1 MFTTRPTLQGTFGMV
16 SSTHWLASQ
25 SAMAVLE
32 DGGNAYDAA
41 VAAGFVLHVVEPH
54 LNGPAGEVPII
65 LAPAGG
71 EVRVLC
77 GQGVA
82 PAAATIAHY
91 RGLGLDLV
99 PGTGPLAASVP
110 GAFDAWMLLLRDHGT
125 KSLADVLKYAIGYA
139 EDGHAPVE
147 RVGETVETVRELFE
161 TEWTSSADVYLPDGR
176 SPRPGELF
184 RNPALAA
191 TWRRLVAEATEE
203 AGARREAD
211 AGREPGGRQE
221 PGVRGGGER
230 IAEIEAARRIWRE
243 GFIAEALVRQ
253 AARPTMDTSC
263 ERHSGTLTAADLAGW
278 SASYEAPATYDWR
291 GWTLCKAG
299 PWSQG
304 PVLLQQL
311 ALLPP
316 ELPRY
321 GSAEYVHLLIE
332 GCKLAMA
339 DREAWYG
346 DVGEVPLEEL
356 LSAEYNAGR
365 RALVGEKASYEL
377 RPGSPGG
384 RAPRLSGHA
393 RVVAAGEDGFDA
405 LGVPGA
411 GEPTVARAGGAAGVG
426 ASRAGAGRAGAGRA
440 GAGLG
445 EPTVVERPASP
456 LPGEPDVS
464 ADGATRGDT
473 CHLDI
478 VDRWGN
484 MVAATPSGG
493 WLQSNPVVPE
503 LGFPLGTRL
512 QMAWLDE
519 GLPNSLTPGRRPR
532 TTLTPSLALRDGVPV
547 MAFGTP
553 GGDQQDQWQLH
564 FFLAVALRAEVR
576 GGLDLQGAIDAPN
589 WHNDSFPGSFYP
601 RGMRPGSVTV
611 ESRTDPDVVEELR
624 RRGHDVQV
632 GDAWSE
638 GRLCAV
644 ARDPRTGVL
653 SAAANPRGMQ
663 GYAVGR

>member
-32 DGGNAYDAA
+32 GGGNAYDAA
-41 VAAGFVLHVVEPH
+41 VAGAFVLHVVEPH
-54 LNGPAGEVPII
+54 LNGPAGEVPIL
-65 LAPAGG
+65 LAPSRGG
-71 EVRVLC
+71 VRVLC

-82 PAAATIAHY
+82 PAGATVAHY

-99 PGTGPLAASVP
+99 PGTGPLAAAVP
-110 GAFDAWMLLLRDHGT
+110 GAFDAWMVLLRDHGT
-125 KSLADVLKYAIGYA
+125 KSLADVLKYVIGYA
-139 EDGHAPVE
+139 EHGHAPVE

-161 TEWTSSADVYLPDGR
+161 TEWTSSAEVYLPGGKA
-176 SPRPGELF
+176 PRPGELL

-191 TWRRLVAEATEE
+191 TWKRLLAET
-203 AGARREAD
+203 AGAGGREA
-211 AGREPGGRQE
+211 R
-221 PGVRGGGER
+221 
-230 IAEIEAARRIWRE
+230 IEAAREVWRS

-253 AARPTMDTSC
+253 AGQPTMDTSG
-263 ERHSGTLTAADLAGW
+263 ERHTGTLTAADLAGW
-278 SASYEAPATYDWR
+278 SATYETPVSYDWN
-291 GWTLCKAG
+291 GWTVCKPG

-316 ELPRY
+316 GLPRY
-321 GSAEYVHLLIE
+321 GSADYVHLLVE

-346 DVGEVPLEEL
+346 DAADVPLDDL
-356 LSAEYNAGR
+356 LSAEYNTAR
-365 RALVGEKASYEL
+365 RALVGEKASHDL

-384 RAPRLSGHA
+384 RTPRLCAHA
-393 RVVAAGEDGFDA
+393 RVAAAAQEGFDA
-405 LGVPGA
+405 LGV
-411 GEPTVARAGGAAGVG
+411 GEPTVAK
-426 ASRAGAGRAGAGRA
+426 S
-440 GAGLG
+440 
-445 EPTVVERPASP
+445 PTSP
-456 LPGEPDVS
+456 VPGEPEVT
-464 ADGATRGDT
+464 ADGSTRGDT
-473 CHLDI
+473 CHLDV

-484 MVAATPSGG
+484 MVSATPSGG

-512 QMAWLDE
+512 QMAWLEE

-532 TTLTPSLALRDGVPV
+532 TTLTPSIALHEGVPV

-564 FFLAVALRAEVR
+564 FLLAVALRARVR

-611 ESRTDPDVVEELR
+611 ESRTDPAVVEELR
-624 RRGHDVQV
+624 RRGHEVTV
-632 GDAWSE
+632 GGPWSE

-644 ARDPRTGVL
+644 ARDPETGVL

>member
-41 VAAGFVLHVVEPH
+41 VAGAFVLHVVEPH
-54 LNGPAGEVPII
+54 LNGPAGEVPIL

-82 PAAATIAHY
+82 PAGATVAHY

-99 PGTGPLAASVP
+99 PGTGPLAAAVP

-125 KSLADVLKYAIGYA
+125 KSLADVLRYAIGYA

-147 RVGETVETVRELFE
+147 NVGATVESVRELFE
-161 TEWTSSADVYLPDGR
+161 TEWTSSAEVYLPGGQA
-176 SPRPGELF
+176 PRPGALL

-191 TWRRLVAEATEE
+191 TWKRLVAEV
-203 AGARREAD
+203 AGAGDRVAQID
-211 AGREPGGRQE
+211 
-221 PGVRGGGER
+221 
-230 IAEIEAARRIWRE
+230 AAREVWRT
-243 GFIAEALVRQ
+243 GFIAEALLRQ
-253 AARPTMDTSC
+253 SQRPTMDTSGT
-263 ERHSGTLTAADLAGW
+263 RHTGTLTAADLAGW
-278 SASYEAPATYDWR
+278 SASYEAPATYDWN

-321 GSAEYVHLLIE
+321 GSAEYVHLLVE

-346 DVGEVPLEEL
+346 DAAEVPLGEL
-356 LSAEYNAGR
+356 LSREYNAGR
-365 RALVGEKASYEL
+365 RALVGDKASYEL
-377 RPGSPGG
+377 RPGGPGG
-384 RAPRLSGHA
+384 REPRLSAHA
-393 RVVAAGEDGFDA
+393 RVVVTDEP
-405 LGVPGA
+405 LGAMGA
-411 GEPTVARAGGAAGVG
+411 GEPTVAKN
-426 ASRAGAGRAGAGRA
+426 
-440 GAGLG
+440 
-445 EPTVVERPASP
+445 PTSP
-456 LPGEPDVS
+456 VPGEPEVRS
-464 ADGATRGDT
+464 DGSTRGDT
-473 CHLDI
+473 CHLDV

-512 QMAWLDE
+512 QMTWLEE

-532 TTLTPSLALRDGVPV
+532 TTLSPSIALRDGVPV
-547 MAFGTP
+547 LAFGTP

-564 FFLAVALRAEVR
+564 FFLALALRSPVR

-611 ESRTDPDVVEELR
+611 EARTDPEVVAELR
-624 RRGHDVQV
+624 RRGHDVTV
-632 GDAWSE
+632 GEPWSE

-644 ARDPRTGVL
+644 ARDPETGVL
-653 SAAANPRGMQ
+653 SAGANPRGMQ

>member
-32 DGGNAYDAA
+32 DGGTAFDAA
-41 VAAGFVLHVVEPH
+41 VAGAFVLHVVEPH
-54 LNGPAGEVPII
+54 LNGPAGEVPIL

-82 PAAATIAHY
+82 PAGATTAHY
-91 RGLGLDLV
+91 RDLGLALV
-99 PGTGPLAASVP
+99 PGTGPLAAAVP

-139 EDGHAPVE
+139 EHGHPPVE
-147 RVGETVETVRELFE
+147 RVGESVESVRKLFE
-161 TEWTSSADVYLPDGR
+161 TEWTSSAEVYLPGGR
-176 SPRPGELF
+176 APRPGVLL

-191 TWRRLVAEATEE
+191 TWKRLLAEVSG
-203 AGARREAD
+203 AGDRAA
-211 AGREPGGRQE
+211 Q
-221 PGVRGGGER
+221 
-230 IAEIEAARRIWRE
+230 IEAAREVWRS

-253 AARPTMDTSC
+253 ARRPTVDVTGK
-263 ERHSGTLTAADLAGW
+263 RHTGTLSADDLAAW
-278 SASYEAPATYDWR
+278 SASYEAPATYDWN
-291 GWTLCKAG
+291 GWTVCKPG

-321 GSAEYVHLLIE
+321 GSADYVHLLVE

-346 DVGEVPLEEL
+346 DAAEVPLDEL
-356 LSAEYNAGR
+356 LSDAYNAGR
-365 RALVGEKASYEL
+365 RALIGDTASYEL
-377 RPGSPGG
+377 RPGTPSG
-384 RAPRLSGHA
+384 RIPRLSVHA
-393 RVVAAGEDGFDA
+393 RVVAPDEPGFDPM
-405 LGVPGA
+405 GV
-411 GEPTVARAGGAAGVG
+411 GEPTLVRHPAPAVPGDPD
-426 ASRAGAGRAGAGRA
+426 AGAY
-440 GAGLG
+440 
-445 EPTVVERPASP
+445 
-456 LPGEPDVS
+456 
-464 ADGATRGDT
+464 GATRGDT
-473 CHLDI
+473 CHLD
-478 VDRWGN
+478 VADRWGN

-532 TTLTPSLALRDGVPV
+532 TTLTPSIALRDGVPV
-547 MAFGTP
+547 LAFGTP

-564 FFLAVALRAEVR
+564 FFLAAALRPPVR

-589 WHNDSFPGSFYP
+589 WHNDSFPASFYP

-611 ESRTDPDVVEELR
+611 ESRTDRAVVGELR
-624 RRGHDVQV
+624 RRGHDVTV
-632 GDAWSE
+632 GGAWSE

-644 ARDPRTGVL
+644 ARDQETGVL

>member
-1 MFTTRPTLQGTFGMV
+1 MLFTTRPTLQGTFGMV

-54 LNGPAGEVPII
+54 LNGPAGEVPIV
-65 LAPAGG
+65 LAPADGP
-71 EVRVLC
+71 VRVLC

-82 PAAATIAHY
+82 PAGATVAHY
-91 RGLGLDLV
+91 RSLGLELV
-99 PGTGPLAASVP
+99 PGTGPLAAAVP

-125 KSLADVLKYAIGYA
+125 KPLADVLRYAIGYA

-147 RVGETVETVRELFE
+147 RVGETVEAVRALFE
-161 TEWTSSADVYLPDGR
+161 AEWTSSAEVYLPGGR

-191 TWRRLVAEATEE
+191 TWRRLLDEVSGAGDRVAEI
-203 AGARREAD
+203 D
-211 AGREPGGRQE
+211 
-221 PGVRGGGER
+221 
-230 IAEIEAARRIWRE
+230 AAREVWRS

-253 AARPTMDTSC
+253 ARRPTMDTSG
-263 ERHSGTLTAADLAGW
+263 ERHTGTLTAADLAGW
-278 SASYEAPATYDWR
+278 SATYEAPATYDWR

-321 GSAEYVHLLIE
+321 GSAEYVHLLVE

-346 DVGEVPLEEL
+346 DAAEVPLGDL
-356 LSAEYNAGR
+356 LSEPYNAAR
-365 RALVGEKASYEL
+365 RALVGDKASYEL

-384 RAPRLSGHA
+384 REPRLSGHA
-393 RVVAAGEDGFDA
+393 RVVAAEESGFDA
-405 LGVPGA
+405 LAVPGA
-411 GEPTVARAGGAAGVG
+411 GEPTM
-426 ASRAGAGRAGAGRA
+426 GRAAA
-440 GAGLG
+440 
-445 EPTVVERPASP
+445 EPEVAS
-456 LPGEPDVS
+456 
-464 ADGATRGDT
+464 DGGTRGDT
-473 CHLDI
+473 CHLDV

-512 QMAWLDE
+512 QMAWLEE

-532 TTLTPSLALRDGVPV
+532 TTLTPSVALRDGVPV

-553 GGDQQDQWQLH
+553 GGDQQDQWQTH
-564 FFLAVALRAEVR
+564 FFLSVALRPQVR

-589 WHNDSFPGSFYP
+589 WHNDSFPGSFHP
-601 RGMRPGSVTV
+601 RGMRPGSLTV
-611 ESRTDPDVVEELR
+611 ESRTDERVVEELR
-624 RRGHDVQV
+624 RRGHDVTV
-632 GDAWSE
+632 AEAWSE

-644 ARDPRTGVL
+644 ARDPGTGVL
-653 SAAANPRGMQ
+653 SAGANARGMQ

>member
-41 VAAGFVLHVVEPH
+41 VAGAFVLHVVEPH
-54 LNGPAGEVPII
+54 LNGPAGEVPIL

-82 PAAATIAHY
+82 PAGASVAHY
-91 RGLGLDLV
+91 KELGLDLV
-99 PGTGPLAASVP
+99 PGTGPLAAAVP

-125 KSLADVLKYAIGYA
+125 KPLAEVLRYAIGYA

-147 RVGETVETVRELFE
+147 NVGTTVETVRELFE
-161 TEWTSSADVYLPDGR
+161 TEWTSSAEIYLPGGQA
-176 SPRPGELF
+176 PRPGGLF

-191 TWRRLVAEATEE
+191 TWKRLLAEVDAAGDRVA
-203 AGARREAD
+203 
-211 AGREPGGRQE
+211 Q
-221 PGVRGGGER
+221 
-230 IAEIEAARRIWRE
+230 IEAAREIWRS
-243 GFIAEALVRQ
+243 GFIGEALVRQ
-253 AARPTMDTSC
+253 ARRPTMDTSG
-263 ERHSGTLTAADLAGW
+263 ERHTGTLTADDLAGW
-278 SASYEAPATYDWR
+278 SATYETPATYDWQ

-304 PVLLQQL
+304 PALLQQL
-311 ALLPP
+311 ALLPA
-316 ELPRY
+316 ELPAY
-321 GSAEYVHLLIE
+321 GSADYVHLLIE

-346 DVGEVPLEEL
+346 DAAEVPLDEL
-356 LSAEYNAGR
+356 LSDAYNAQR
-365 RALVGEKASYEL
+365 RALVGDKASYEL
-377 RPGSPGG
+377 RPGEPGG
-384 RAPRLSGHA
+384 RAPRLSAHA
-393 RVVAAGEDGFDA
+393 HVVVTDDPGFS
-405 LGVPGA
+405 PMGA
-411 GEPTVARAGGAAGVG
+411 GEPTVAKG
-426 ASRAGAGRAGAGRA
+426 
-440 GAGLG
+440 
-445 EPTVVERPASP
+445 PDSP
-456 LPGEPDVS
+456 VPGEPDVT
-464 ADGATRGDT
+464 ADGTTRGDT
-473 CHLDI
+473 CHLDV

-512 QMAWLDE
+512 QMTWLEE

-532 TTLTPSLALRDGVPV
+532 TTLTPSIALRDGVPV

-564 FFLAVALRAEVR
+564 FFLAVALRSAVR

-611 ESRTDPDVVEELR
+611 EARMEAGVVEELR
-624 RRGHDVQV
+624 RRGHDVTV

-644 ARDPRTGVL
+644 ARDPGTGIL

>member
-32 DGGNAYDAA
+32 DGGNAFDAA
-41 VAAGFVLHVVEPH
+41 VAGAFVLHVVEPH
-54 LNGPAGEVPII
+54 LNGPAGEVPIL

-82 PAAATIAHY
+82 PAGASAAHY

-99 PGTGPLAASVP
+99 PGTGPLAAAVP

-125 KSLADVLKYAIGYA
+125 KGLDDVLKYAVGYA
-139 EDGHAPVE
+139 EHGHALVE
-147 RVGETVETVRELFE
+147 NVGATVESVRELFE
-161 TEWTSSADVYLPDGR
+161 TEWTSSAEVYLPGGR
-176 SPRPGELF
+176 APRPGELL

-191 TWRRLVAEATEE
+191 TWKRLLAET
-203 AGARREAD
+203 AGAGDREA
-211 AGREPGGRQE
+211 R
-221 PGVRGGGER
+221 
-230 IAEIEAARRIWRE
+230 IEAAREAWRT
-243 GFIAEALVRQ
+243 GFVAEALLRQ
-253 AARPTMDTSC
+253 SARPTLDTSGR
-263 ERHSGTLTAADLAGW
+263 RHTGTLTAADLADW
-278 SASYEAPATYDWR
+278 SASYEPPVTYDWN

-316 ELPRY
+316 QLPPY
-321 GSAEYVHLLIE
+321 GSEEYVHLLVE

-346 DVGEVPLEEL
+346 DAAEVPLAEL
-356 LSAEYNAGR
+356 LSEAYNAGR
-365 RALVGEKASYEL
+365 RELIGDSASYEL
-377 RPGSPGG
+377 RPGAPGG
-384 RAPRLSGHA
+384 REPRLSGHA
-393 RVVAAGEDGFDA
+393 RVAVTEPPGFSPM
-405 LGVPGA
+405 GV
-411 GEPTVARAGGAAGVG
+411 GEPTVAGFDPVGGPVGGPGAAG
-426 ASRAGAGRAGAGRA
+426 A
-440 GAGLG
+440 
-445 EPTVVERPASP
+445 RP
-456 LPGEPDVS
+456 PGEPSVA
-464 ADGATRGDT
+464 ADGSTRGDT
-473 CHLDI
+473 CHLDV

-484 MVAATPSGG
+484 MIAATPSGG

-512 QMAWLDE
+512 QMAWLEE
-519 GLPNSLTPGRRPR
+519 GLPNTLTPGRRPR

-564 FFLAVALRAEVR
+564 FFLAVALRAPVR

-589 WHNDSFPGSFYP
+589 WHNDSFTGSFYP
-601 RGMRPGSVTV
+601 RGMRPGSLTV
-611 ESRTDPDVVEELR
+611 ESRTPREVVAGLR
-624 RRGHDVQV
+624 QRGHDVTV

>member
-25 SAMAVLE
+25 TAMAVLE

-41 VAAGFVLHVVEPH
+41 VAGAFVLHVVEPH
-54 LNGPAGEVPII
+54 LNGPAGEVPIL

-82 PAAATIAHY
+82 PTAATVAHY

-99 PGTGPLAASVP
+99 PGTGPLAAAVP

-125 KSLADVLKYAIGYA
+125 KSLPDVLEYAVGYA
-139 EDGHAPVE
+139 EHGHAPVE
-147 RVGETVETVRELFE
+147 NVGATVESVRKLFE
-161 TEWTSSADVYLPDGR
+161 TEWTSSAEVYLPGGKP
-176 SPRPGELF
+176 PRPGVLF

-191 TWRRLVAEATEE
+191 TWKRLLAETE
-203 AGARREAD
+203 GARDREA
-211 AGREPGGRQE
+211 R
-221 PGVRGGGER
+221 
-230 IAEIEAARRIWRE
+230 IEAARQVWRA
-243 GFIAEALVRQ
+243 GFVAEALVRQ
-253 AARPTMDTSC
+253 SGRPTLDTSG
-263 ERHSGTLTAADLAGW
+263 EHHTGTLTAADLAGW
-278 SASYEAPATYDWR
+278 SATYEEPARYDWN

-316 ELPRY
+316 ELPPY
-321 GSAEYVHLLIE
+321 GSADYVHLLIE

-346 DVGEVPLEEL
+346 DAAEVPLAEL
-356 LSAEYNAGR
+356 LSDAYNAGR
-365 RALVGEKASYEL
+365 RGLVGATASYEL

-384 RAPRLSGHA
+384 RAPRLSAHA
-393 RVVAAGEDGFDA
+393 RVPAAADAGFD
-405 LGVPGA
+405 PMGA
-411 GEPTVARAGGAAGVG
+411 GEPTVARM
-426 ASRAGAGRAGAGRA
+426 
-440 GAGLG
+440 
-445 EPTVVERPASP
+445 
-456 LPGEPDVS
+456 PGEPEVD

-473 CHLDI
+473 CHLDV

-484 MVAATPSGG
+484 MIAATPSGG

-512 QMAWLDE
+512 QMAWLEE

-532 TTLTPSLALRDGVPV
+532 TTLTPSIALRDGTPV
-547 MAFGTP
+547 LAFGTP

-564 FFLAVALRAEVR
+564 FLLALALRPPVR
-576 GGLDLQGAIDAPN
+576 GGLDLQGAVDAPN
-589 WHNDSFPGSFYP
+589 WHNDSFPGSFHP
-601 RGMRPGSVTV
+601 RGWRPGSVTV
-611 ESRTDPDVVEELR
+611 ESRVAPEVVAELR
-624 RRGHDVQV
+624 RRGHDVTV
-632 GDAWSE
+632 GHGWSE

-644 ARDPRTGVL
+644 ARDPGTGIL

>member
-82 PAAATIAHY
+82 PAGATIAHY

-99 PGTGPLAASVP
+99 PGTGPLAAAVP

-176 SPRPGELF
+176 PPRPGELF

-191 TWRRLVAEATEE
+191 TWRRLVAEAAEE
-203 AGARREAD
+203 AGVRREAD
-211 AGREPGGRQE
+211 AGREPGARN
-221 PGVRGGGER
+221 GGDR
-230 IAEIEAARRIWRE
+230 VAEIEAARRIWRE

-253 AARPTMDTSC
+253 AARPTMDTSG
-263 ERHSGTLTAADLAGW
+263 ERHSGTLTAADLADW

-316 ELPRY
+316 ELPQY

-346 DVGEVPLEEL
+346 DAAEVPLEEL
-356 LSAEYNAGR
+356 LSEEYNAGR

-426 ASRAGAGRAGAGRA
+426 AGRAEAGRAG
-440 GAGLG
+440 LG
-445 EPTVVERPASP
+445 VPTVAEPPTSP
-456 LPGEPDVS
+456 VPGEPDVS

-589 WHNDSFPGSFYP
+589 WHNDSFPGSFFP

-611 ESRTDPDVVEELR
+611 ESRADREMVEELC
-624 RRGHDVQV
+624 RRGHDVEV

>member
-1 MFTTRPTLQGTFGMV
+1 MQFTTRPTLQGTYGMV

-32 DGGNAYDAA
+32 DGGNAFDAA
-41 VAAGFVLHVVEPH
+41 VAGAFVLHVVEPH
-54 LNGPAGEVPII
+54 LNGPAGEVPIL

-82 PAAATIAHY
+82 PAGATVAHY

-99 PGTGPLAASVP
+99 PGTGPLAAAVP
-110 GAFDAWMLLLRDHGT
+110 GAFDAWLLLLRDHGT
-125 KSLADVLKYAIGYA
+125 RALEDVLKYAIGYA
-139 EDGHAPVE
+139 EHGHAPVE
-147 RVGETVETVRELFE
+147 RLGATVETVRELFE
-161 TEWTSSADVYLPDGR
+161 TEWASSAEVYLPGGR
-176 SPRPGELF
+176 APRPGERF
-184 RNPALAA
+184 CNPALAA
-191 TWRRLVAEATEE
+191 TWKRLLAET
-203 AGARREAD
+203 AGSGDREA
-211 AGREPGGRQE
+211 
-221 PGVRGGGER
+221 R
-230 IAEIEAARRIWRE
+230 IDAAREVWRT

-253 AARPTMDTSC
+253 SRRPTLDTSGA
-263 ERHSGTLTAADLAGW
+263 RHTGMLTEADLTGW
-278 SASYEAPATYDWR
+278 SASYEAPVTYDWN
-291 GWTLCKAG
+291 GWTVCKAG

-304 PVLLQQL
+304 PALLQQL

-316 ELPRY
+316 ELPAY

-346 DVGEVPLEEL
+346 DAAEVPVAEL
-356 LSAEYNAGR
+356 LSDDYNAGR
-365 RALVGEKASYEL
+365 RALIGAKASFEL

-384 RAPRLSGHA
+384 RTPRLPAQGYA
-393 RVVAAGEDGFDA
+393 RVETGDRGFD
-405 LGVPGA
+405 PMGA
-411 GEPTVARAGGAAGVG
+411 GEPTVA
-426 ASRAGAGRAGAGRA
+426 
-440 GAGLG
+440 
-445 EPTVVERPASP
+445 E
-456 LPGEPDVS
+456 LPGEPRVA
-464 ADGATRGDT
+464 ADGTTRGDT
-473 CHLDI
+473 CHLDV

-484 MVAATPSGG
+484 MIAATPSGG

-512 QMAWLDE
+512 QMTWLEE

-532 TTLTPSLALRDGVPV
+532 TTLTPSLALREGVPV
-547 MAFGTP
+547 LAFGTP

-564 FFLAVALRAEVR
+564 FFLAAALRAPVR

-589 WHNDSFPGSFYP
+589 WHNDSFPSSFHP
-601 RGMRPGSVTV
+601 RGRRPGSVTV
-611 ESRTDPDVVEELR
+611 ESRVDAEVVEELR
-624 RRGHDVQV
+624 RRGHDVTV
-632 GDAWSE
+632 GPAWSE

-644 ARDPRTGVL
+644 ARDPETGVL

>member
-1 MFTTRPTLQGTFGMV
+1 MRFTTRPTLQGTFGMV

-32 DGGNAYDAA
+32 AGGNAFDAA
-41 VAAGFVLHVVEPH
+41 VAGAFVLHVVEPH
-54 LNGPAGEVPII
+54 LNGPAGEVPIL

-71 EVRVLC
+71 PVRVLC

-82 PAAATIAHY
+82 PAGATVAHY

-99 PGTGPLAASVP
+99 PGTGPLAAAVP
-110 GAFDAWMLLLRDHGT
+110 GAFDAWLLLLRDHGT
-125 KSLADVLKYAIGYA
+125 RSLDDVLAYAIGYA
-139 EDGHAPVE
+139 EHGHAPVE
-147 RVGETVETVRELFE
+147 NVGATVESVRRLFE
-161 TEWTSSADVYLPDGR
+161 TEWTSSAELYLPGGKA
-176 SPRPGELF
+176 PRPGELL

-191 TWRRLVAEATEE
+191 TWKRLLAETAR
-203 AGARREAD
+203 AGDREA
-211 AGREPGGRQE
+211 
-221 PGVRGGGER
+221 R
-230 IAEIEAARRIWRE
+230 IDAARDVWRS

-253 AARPTMDTSC
+253 AGRPTLDTSG
-263 ERHSGTLTAADLAGW
+263 ERHTGTLTEADLAGW
-278 SASYEAPATYDWR
+278 SATYETPATYDWN
-291 GWTLCKAG
+291 GWTVCKAG

-316 ELPRY
+316 QLPAY
-321 GSAEYVHLLIE
+321 GSADYVHLLVE

-346 DVGEVPLEEL
+346 DAAEVPLADL
-356 LSAEYNAGR
+356 LSDGYNAGR
-365 RALVGEKASYEL
+365 RALVGAEASWDL

-384 RAPRLSGHA
+384 RVPRLAAQARA
-393 RVVAAGEDGFDA
+393 RVDAGADRRFD
-405 LGVPGA
+405 PMGA
-411 GEPTVARAGGAAGVG
+411 GEPTVA
-426 ASRAGAGRAGAGRA
+426 
-440 GAGLG
+440 
-445 EPTVVERPASP
+445 EPVTARTAY
-456 LPGEPDVS
+456 EPRVA
-464 ADGATRGDT
+464 ADGRTRGDT
-473 CHLDI
+473 CHLDV

-512 QMAWLDE
+512 QMTWLEED
-519 GLPNSLTPGRRPR
+519 LPNSLTPGRRPR
-532 TTLTPSLALRDGVPV
+532 TTLTPSLALRDGTPV
-547 MAFGTP
+547 LAFGTP

-564 FFLAVALRAEVR
+564 FFLAAALRAPVR
-576 GGLDLQGAIDAPN
+576 GGLDLQGAVDAPN
-589 WHNDSFPGSFYP
+589 WHNDAFPSSFYP
-601 RGMRPGSVTV
+601 RGRRPGSVTV
-611 ESRTDPDVVEELR
+611 ESRTDPEVVEELR
-624 RRGHDVQV
+624 RRGHDVTV
-632 GDAWSE
+632 GPAWSE

-644 ARDPRTGVL
+644 ARDPETGVL

>member
-1 MFTTRPTLQGTFGMV
+1 MSFTTRPTLQGTFGMV

-32 DGGNAYDAA
+32 NGGNAYDAA
-41 VAAGFVLHVVEPH
+41 VAGAFVLHVVEPH
-54 LNGPAGEVPII
+54 LNGPAGEVPIL

-82 PAAATIAHY
+82 PAGATVAHY

-99 PGTGPLAASVP
+99 PGTGPLAAAVP
-110 GAFDAWMLLLRDHGT
+110 GAFDAWLLLLRDHGT
-125 KSLADVLKYAIGYA
+125 KPLDEILAYAVGYA
-139 EDGHAPVE
+139 EHGHPPVE
-147 RVGETVETVRELFE
+147 NVGATVASVRRLFE
-161 TEWTSSADVYLPDGR
+161 TEWTSSAELYLPGGR
-176 SPRPGELF
+176 PPRPGELL

-191 TWRRLVAEATEE
+191 TWRRLLAET
-203 AGARREAD
+203 AGAGDREA
-211 AGREPGGRQE
+211 
-221 PGVRGGGER
+221 R
-230 IAEIEAARRIWRE
+230 IDAAREVWRT

-253 AARPTMDTSC
+253 AARPTMDTSG
-263 ERHSGTLTAADLAGW
+263 ERHTGTLTAADLAGW
-278 SASYEAPATYDWR
+278 SAGYEPPVSYDWN
-291 GWTLCKAG
+291 GWTVCKAG

-304 PVLLQQL
+304 PAFLQQL

-316 ELPRY
+316 ELPAY
-321 GSAEYVHLLIE
+321 GSADYLHLLVE

-346 DVGEVPLEEL
+346 DAAEVPLAEL
-356 LSAEYNAGR
+356 LSGAYNAQR
-365 RALVGEKASYEL
+365 RRLVGTKASDEL

-384 RAPRLSGHA
+384 RVPRLPAYA
-393 RVVAAGEDGFDA
+393 RVEAARSTAFDP
-405 LGVPGA
+405 LGG
-411 GEPTVARAGGAAGVG
+411 
-426 ASRAGAGRAGAGRA
+426 
-440 GAGLG
+440 G
-445 EPTVVERPASP
+445 EPTVVQVA
-456 LPGEPDVS
+456 
-464 ADGATRGDT
+464 ADGTTRGDT
-473 CHLDI
+473 CHLDV

-512 QMAWLDE
+512 QMTWLEE

-547 MAFGTP
+547 LAFGTP

-564 FFLAVALRAEVR
+564 FFLAVALRGQVR

-589 WHNDSFPGSFYP
+589 WHNDSFPSSFHP
-601 RGMRPGSVTV
+601 RGRRPGSLTV
-611 ESRTDPDVVEELR
+611 ESRTDPGVVEELR
-624 RRGHDVQV
+624 RRGHDVTV
-632 GDAWSE
+632 GPGWSE

-644 ARDPRTGVL
+644 ARDPETGVL

>member
-32 DGGNAYDAA
+32 DGGNAFDAA

-54 LNGPAGEVPII
+54 LNGPAGEVPIV

-71 EVRVLC
+71 PVRVLC

-82 PAAATIAHY
+82 PAGASVAHY

-99 PGTGPLAASVP
+99 PGTGPLAAAVP
-110 GAFDAWMLLLRDHGT
+110 GAFDAWMVLLRDHGT
-125 KSLADVLKYAIGYA
+125 RTLADVLKYAIGYA
-139 EDGHAPVE
+139 EDGHVPVE

-161 TEWTSSADVYLPDGR
+161 TEWTSSAKVYLPGGR
-176 SPRPGELF
+176 APRPGELF
-184 RNPALAA
+184 RNPALAG
-191 TWRRLVAEATEE
+191 TWRRLLAEV
-203 AGARREAD
+203 AGAG
-211 AGREPGGRQE
+211 GRE
-221 PGVRGGGER
+221 
-230 IAEIEAARRIWRE
+230 AEIEAAREVWRS
-243 GFIAEALVRQ
+243 GFVARALVRQ
-253 AARPTMDTSC
+253 AERPTVDTSG
-263 ERHSGTLTAADLAGW
+263 ERHVGTLTAADLAGW
-278 SASYEAPATYDWR
+278 SATYEEPVTYDWR

-311 ALLPP
+311 ALLPA
-316 ELPRY
+316 ELPAY
-321 GSAEYVHLLIE
+321 GSAAYVHLLVE

-346 DVGEVPLEEL
+346 DAAGVPLDDL
-356 LSAEYNAGR
+356 LSESYNAAR
-365 RALVGEKASYEL
+365 RALVGEKASFEL
-377 RPGSPGG
+377 RPGGPGG
-384 RAPRLSGHA
+384 REPVMSGHA
-393 RVVAAGEDGFDA
+393 RVVASGEGGFDA
-405 LGVPGA
+405 LGVPGV
-411 GEPTVARAGGAAGVG
+411 GEPTVARAAAEPEVAPDGG
-426 ASRAGAGRAGAGRA
+426 
-440 GAGLG
+440 
-445 EPTVVERPASP
+445 
-456 LPGEPDVS
+456 
-464 ADGATRGDT
+464 TRGDT
-473 CHLDI
+473 CHLDV

-512 QMAWLDE
+512 QMAWLEE
-519 GLPNSLTPGRRPR
+519 GLPNALTPGRRPR

-553 GGDQQDQWQLH
+553 GGDQQDQWQTH
-564 FFLAVALRAEVR
+564 FFLSVALRPRVR

-601 RGMRPGSVTV
+601 RGMRPGSLTV
-611 ESRTDPDVVEELR
+611 ESRMEEAVVEELR
-624 RRGHDVQV
+624 RRGHDVTV
-632 GDAWSE
+632 AGAWTE

-644 ARDPRTGVL
+644 ARDPETGVL
-653 SAAANPRGMQ
+653 SAAANARGMQ

>member
-32 DGGNAYDAA
+32 DGGNAFDAA

-54 LNGPAGEVPII
+54 LNGPAGEVPIV

-71 EVRVLC
+71 PVRVLC

-82 PAAATIAHY
+82 PAGASVAHY

-99 PGTGPLAASVP
+99 PGTGPLAAAVP
-110 GAFDAWMLLLRDHGT
+110 GAFDAWMVLLRDHGT
-125 KSLADVLKYAIGYA
+125 RTLADVLKYAIGYA
-139 EDGHAPVE
+139 EDGHVPVE

-161 TEWTSSADVYLPDGR
+161 TEWTSSAEVYLPGGR
-176 SPRPGELF
+176 APRPGELF
-184 RNPALAA
+184 RNPALAG
-191 TWRRLVAEATEE
+191 TWRRLLAEV
-203 AGARREAD
+203 AGAG
-211 AGREPGGRQE
+211 GRE
-221 PGVRGGGER
+221 
-230 IAEIEAARRIWRE
+230 AEIEAAREVWRS
-243 GFIAEALVRQ
+243 GFVARALVRQ
-253 AARPTMDTSC
+253 AERPTVDTSG
-263 ERHSGTLTAADLAGW
+263 ERHVGTLTAADLAGW
-278 SASYEAPATYDWR
+278 SATYEEPVTYDWR

-311 ALLPP
+311 ALLPA
-316 ELPRY
+316 ELPAY
-321 GSAEYVHLLIE
+321 GSAAYVHLLVE

-346 DVGEVPLEEL
+346 DAAGVPLDDL
-356 LSAEYNAGR
+356 LSESYNAAR
-365 RALVGEKASYEL
+365 RALVGEKASFEL
-377 RPGSPGG
+377 RPGGPGG
-384 RAPRLSGHA
+384 REPVMSGHA
-393 RVVAAGEDGFDA
+393 RVVASGAGGFDA

-411 GEPTVARAGGAAGVG
+411 GEPTVARAAA
-426 ASRAGAGRAGAGRA
+426 
-440 GAGLG
+440 
-445 EPTVVERPASP
+445 EPEVA
-456 LPGEPDVS
+456 
-464 ADGATRGDT
+464 ADGGTRGDT
-473 CHLDI
+473 CHLDV

-512 QMAWLDE
+512 QMAWLEE
-519 GLPNSLTPGRRPR
+519 GLPNALTPGRRPR

-553 GGDQQDQWQLH
+553 GGDQQDQWQTH
-564 FFLAVALRAEVR
+564 FFLSVALRPRVR

-589 WHNDSFPGSFYP
+589 WHNDSFPGSFFP
-601 RGMRPGSVTV
+601 RGMRPGSLTV
-611 ESRTDPDVVEELR
+611 ESRMEEAVVEELR
-624 RRGHDVQV
+624 RRGHDVTV
-632 GDAWSE
+632 AGAWTE

-644 ARDPRTGVL
+644 ARDPETGVL
-653 SAAANPRGMQ
+653 SAAANARGMQ

>member
-32 DGGNAYDAA
+32 SGGNAYDAA

-65 LAPAGG
+65 LAPAG
-71 EVRVLC
+71 EDVSVLC

-82 PAAATIAHY
+82 PAGATVAHY
-91 RGLGLDLV
+91 RSLGLDLV
-99 PGTGPLAASVP
+99 PGTGPLAAAVP
-110 GAFDAWMLLLRDHGT
+110 GAFDAWMLLLKDHGT
-125 KSLADVLKYAIGYA
+125 KSLAEVLSYAIGYA

-147 RVGETVETVRELFE
+147 RVGETVETVRALFE
-161 TEWTSSADVYLPDGR
+161 DEWPSSAEVYLKDGA
-176 SPRPGELF
+176 SPKPGELF
-184 RNPALAA
+184 RNPQLAA
-191 TWRRLVAEATEE
+191 TWRRVIEE
-203 AGARREAD
+203 AEEIAGD
-211 AGREPGGRQE
+211 AGDKR
-221 PGVRGGGER
+221 V
-230 IAEIEAARRIWRE
+230 AEIEAARAIWRE

-253 AARPTMDTSC
+253 AGRPTMDTSGT
-263 ERHSGTLTAADLAGW
+263 HHTGTLTAADLAGW
-278 SASYEAPATYDWR
+278 SATYEAPATYDWN

-299 PWSQG
+299 AWSQG
-304 PVLLQQL
+304 PAFLQQL
-311 ALLPP
+311 ALLPD
-316 ELPRY
+316 ELPAY

-346 DVGEVPLEEL
+346 DAGPEDVPVAEL
-356 LSAEYNAGR
+356 LSDEYNAAR
-365 RALVGEKASYEL
+365 RALIGDKASHEL
-377 RPGSPGG
+377 RPGSPRGTE
-384 RAPRLSGHA
+384 PRISAHA
-393 RVVAAGEDGFDA
+393 HAVAAGDDGFDA
-405 LGVPGA
+405 MGIAGAGA
-411 GEPTVARAGGAAGVG
+411 GEPTVAKSGDQEVA
-426 ASRAGAGRAGAGRA
+426 
-440 GAGLG
+440 
-445 EPTVVERPASP
+445 
-456 LPGEPDVS
+456 

-512 QMAWLDE
+512 QMAWLEED
-519 GLPNSLTPGRRPR
+519 LPNSLTPGRRPR
-532 TTLTPSLALRDGVPV
+532 TTLTPSLALKDGVPV
-547 MAFGTP
+547 LAFGTP

-564 FFLAVALRAEVR
+564 FFLAVALRAAVR
-576 GGLDLQGAIDAPN
+576 GGLDLQGAVDAPN
-589 WHNDSFPGSFYP
+589 WHNDSFPGSFFP

-611 ESRTDPDVVEELR
+611 ESRVGEDVVEELR
-624 RRGHDVQV
+624 RRGHEVTV
-632 GDAWSE
+632 GEPWSE

-644 ARDPRTGVL
+644 ARDPETGVL

>member
-1 MFTTRPTLQGTFGMV
+1 MQFTTRPTLQGSFGMV

-32 DGGNAYDAA
+32 GGGNACDAA
-41 VAAGFVLHVVEPH
+41 VAGAFVLHVVEPH
-54 LNGPAGEVPII
+54 LNGPAGEVPIL

-82 PAAATIAHY
+82 PGGASVAHY
-91 RGLGLDLV
+91 RSLGLDLV
-99 PGTGPLAASVP
+99 PGTGPLAAAVP

-125 KSLADVLKYAIGYA
+125 KSLDDVLKYAIGYA
-139 EDGHAPVE
+139 DHGHAPVE

-161 TEWTSSADVYLPDGR
+161 TEWTSSADVYLPGGKA
-176 SPRPGELF
+176 PRPGELF

-191 TWRRLVAEATEE
+191 TWKRLLAET
-203 AGARREAD
+203 AGAGDREA
-211 AGREPGGRQE
+211 R
-221 PGVRGGGER
+221 
-230 IAEIEAARRIWRE
+230 IEAVREVWRT
-243 GFIAEALVRQ
+243 GFIADALVRQ
-253 AARPTMDTSC
+253 ATRPTLDTSGT
-263 ERHSGTLTAADLAGW
+263 HHTGTLTAADLAAW
-278 SASYEAPATYDWR
+278 SAGYEAPVTYDWN
-291 GWTLCKAG
+291 GWTVCKPG

-316 ELPRY
+316 ELPPY
-321 GSAEYVHLLIE
+321 GSADYVHLLIE
-332 GCKLAMA
+332 NCKLAMA

-346 DVGEVPLEEL
+346 DAADVPLEDL
-356 LSAEYNAGR
+356 LSDRYNAAR
-365 RALVGEKASYEL
+365 RGLVGERADLDL

-384 RAPRLSGHA
+384 RTPRLCAHA
-393 RVVAAGEDGFDA
+393 RVATAAQEGHDA
-405 LGVPGA
+405 LGI
-411 GEPTVARAGGAAGVG
+411 GEPTVAR
-426 ASRAGAGRAGAGRA
+426 
-440 GAGLG
+440 
-445 EPTVVERPASP
+445 SP
-456 LPGEPDVS
+456 VSPVPGEPEVL
-464 ADGATRGDT
+464 ADGTTRGDT
-473 CHLDI
+473 CHLDV

-484 MVAATPSGG
+484 LVSATPSGG

-512 QMAWLDE
+512 QMAWLEE

-532 TTLTPSLALRDGVPV
+532 TTLTPSIALREGVPV

-564 FFLAVALRAEVR
+564 FLLAVALRARVR

-611 ESRTDPDVVEELR
+611 ESRTDPAVVEELR
-624 RRGHDVQV
+624 RRGHEVTV
-632 GDAWSE
+632 GGPWSE

-644 ARDPRTGVL
+644 ARDPETGVL

>member
-32 DGGNAYDAA
+32 AGGNAYDAA
-41 VAAGFVLHVVEPH
+41 VAGAFVLHVVEPH
-54 LNGPAGEVPII
+54 LNGPAGEVPIL
-65 LAPAGG
+65 LAPSGG

-82 PAAATIAHY
+82 PAGATVAHY

-99 PGTGPLAASVP
+99 PGTGPLAAAVP

-125 KSLADVLKYAIGYA
+125 KSLDDVLKYAVGYA
-139 EDGHAPVE
+139 EHGHAPVE

-161 TEWTSSADVYLPDGR
+161 TEWTSSAEVYLPGGKA
-176 SPRPGELF
+176 PRPGEPL

-191 TWRRLVAEATEE
+191 TWKRLLAET
-203 AGARREAD
+203 AGAGDREA
-211 AGREPGGRQE
+211 R
-221 PGVRGGGER
+221 
-230 IAEIEAARRIWRE
+230 IEAVREVWRS

-253 AARPTMDTSC
+253 AGQPTMDTSG
-263 ERHSGTLTAADLAGW
+263 ERHTGTLTAADLAGW
-278 SASYEAPATYDWR
+278 SATYETPVSYDWN
-291 GWTLCKAG
+291 GWTVCKPG

-321 GSAEYVHLLIE
+321 GSADYVHLLVE

-346 DVGEVPLEEL
+346 DAADVPIDDLV
-356 LSAEYNAGR
+356 SAEYNAAR
-365 RALVGEKASYEL
+365 RALVGEKAIHDL

-384 RAPRLSGHA
+384 RTPRLCAHA
-393 RVVAAGEDGFDA
+393 RVAAAAQEGFDA
-405 LGVPGA
+405 LGI
-411 GEPTVARAGGAAGVG
+411 GEPTVAK
-426 ASRAGAGRAGAGRA
+426 S
-440 GAGLG
+440 
-445 EPTVVERPASP
+445 PTSP
-456 LPGEPDVS
+456 VPGEPEVT
-464 ADGATRGDT
+464 ADGTTRGDT
-473 CHLDI
+473 CHLDV

-484 MVAATPSGG
+484 MVSATPSGG

-512 QMAWLDE
+512 QMAWLEE

-532 TTLTPSLALRDGVPV
+532 TTLTPSIALREGVPV

-564 FFLAVALRAEVR
+564 FLLAVALRARVR

-611 ESRTDPDVVEELR
+611 ESRTDPAVIDGLR
-624 RRGHDVQV
+624 RRGHEVTV
-632 GDAWSE
+632 GGPWSE

-644 ARDPRTGVL
+644 ARDPETGVL

>member
-1 MFTTRPTLQGTFGMV
+1 MFTTRPTLQGTFGMA

-41 VAAGFVLHVVEPH
+41 VAAAFVLHVVEPH
-54 LNGPAGEVPII
+54 LNGPAGEAPIL
-65 LAPAGG
+65 LAPADG

-82 PAAATIAHY
+82 PAGATAAHY
-91 RGLGLDLV
+91 RSLGLDLV
-99 PGTGPLAASVP
+99 PGTGPLAAAVP

-125 KSLADVLKYAIGYA
+125 RSLDDVLKYAIGYA
-139 EDGHAPVE
+139 EHGHAPVE
-147 RVGETVETVRELFE
+147 NVGATVETVRELFE
-161 TEWTSSADVYLPDGR
+161 TEWTSSAEVYLPGGEA
-176 SPRPGELF
+176 PRPGRLF

-191 TWRRLVAEATEE
+191 TWRRLLAET
-203 AGARREAD
+203 AGAGDREA
-211 AGREPGGRQE
+211 R
-221 PGVRGGGER
+221 
-230 IAEIEAARRIWRE
+230 IEAARQVWRT
-243 GFIAEALVRQ
+243 GFVADALVRQ
-253 AARPTMDTSC
+253 ARRPTLDTSG
-263 ERHSGTLTAADLAGW
+263 EHHTGTLTAADLAGW
-278 SASYEAPATYDWR
+278 SATYEAPATYDWN

-316 ELPRY
+316 ELPVH
-321 GSAEYVHLLIE
+321 GSADYVHLLVE

-346 DVGEVPLEEL
+346 DAAEVPLADL
-356 LSAEYNAGR
+356 LSDPYNAGR
-365 RALVGEKASYEL
+365 RALIGDKASYEL

-384 RAPRLSGHA
+384 RTPRLSEHA
-393 RVVAAGEDGFDA
+393 RVVVADEPGFNPM
-405 LGVPGA
+405 GV
-411 GEPTVARAGGAAGVG
+411 GEPTVAKPPV
-426 ASRAGAGRAGAGRA
+426 
-440 GAGLG
+440 
-445 EPTVVERPASP
+445 SP
-456 LPGEPDVS
+456 VPGEPEVT
-464 ADGATRGDT
+464 AEGLTRGDT
-473 CHLDI
+473 CHLDV

-512 QMAWLDE
+512 QMTWLTE
-519 GLPNSLTPGRRPR
+519 GLPNTLTPGRRPR
-532 TTLTPSLALRDGVPV
+532 TTLTPSIALRDGVPV
-547 MAFGTP
+547 LAFGTP

-564 FFLAVALRAEVR
+564 FFLAVALRARVR
-576 GGLDLQGAIDAPN
+576 GGYDLQGAIDAPN
-589 WHNDSFPGSFYP
+589 WHNDAFPGSFYP

-611 ESRTDPDVVEELR
+611 ESRMPAGVVEELR
-624 RRGHDVQV
+624 RRGHDVTV
-632 GDAWSE
+632 GPAWSE

-644 ARDPRTGVL
+644 ARDPETGIL
-653 SAAANPRGMQ
+653 SAASNPRGMQ

>member
-32 DGGNAYDAA
+32 DGGNAFDAA

-54 LNGPAGEVPII
+54 LNGPAGEVPIV

-71 EVRVLC
+71 PVRVLC

-82 PAAATIAHY
+82 PAGASVAHY

-99 PGTGPLAASVP
+99 PGTGPLAAAVP
-110 GAFDAWMLLLRDHGT
+110 GAFDAWMVLLRDHGT
-125 KSLADVLKYAIGYA
+125 RTLAEVLKYAIGYA
-139 EDGHAPVE
+139 EDGHVPVE

-161 TEWTSSADVYLPDGR
+161 TEWTSSAEVYLPGGR
-176 SPRPGELF
+176 APRPGELF
-184 RNPALAA
+184 RNPALAG
-191 TWRRLVAEATEE
+191 TWRRLLAEV
-203 AGARREAD
+203 AGAG
-211 AGREPGGRQE
+211 GRE
-221 PGVRGGGER
+221 
-230 IAEIEAARRIWRE
+230 AEIEAAREVWRS
-243 GFIAEALVRQ
+243 GFVARALVRQ
-253 AARPTMDTSC
+253 AERPTVDTSG
-263 ERHSGTLTAADLAGW
+263 ERHVGTLTAADLAGW
-278 SASYEAPATYDWR
+278 SATYEEPVTYDWR

-311 ALLPP
+311 ALLPA
-316 ELPRY
+316 ELPAY
-321 GSAEYVHLLIE
+321 GSAAYVHLLVE

-346 DVGEVPLEEL
+346 DAAGAPLDDL
-356 LSAEYNAGR
+356 LSESYNAAR
-365 RALVGEKASYEL
+365 RALVGEKASFEL
-377 RPGSPGG
+377 RPGGPGG
-384 RAPRLSGHA
+384 REPVMSGHA
-393 RVVAAGEDGFDA
+393 RVVASGEGGFDA

-411 GEPTVARAGGAAGVG
+411 GEPTVARAAAEPEVAPDGG
-426 ASRAGAGRAGAGRA
+426 
-440 GAGLG
+440 
-445 EPTVVERPASP
+445 
-456 LPGEPDVS
+456 
-464 ADGATRGDT
+464 TRGDT
-473 CHLDI
+473 CHLDV

-512 QMAWLDE
+512 QMAWLEE
-519 GLPNSLTPGRRPR
+519 GLPNALTPGRRPR

-553 GGDQQDQWQLH
+553 GGDQQDQWQTH
-564 FFLAVALRAEVR
+564 FFLSVALRPRVR

-601 RGMRPGSVTV
+601 RGMRPGSLTV
-611 ESRTDPDVVEELR
+611 ESRMEEAVVEELR
-624 RRGHDVQV
+624 RRGHDVTV
-632 GDAWSE
+632 AGAWTE

-644 ARDPRTGVL
+644 ARDPETGVL
-653 SAAANPRGMQ
+653 SAAANARGMQ

>member
-32 DGGNAYDAA
+32 GGGNAYDAA
-41 VAAGFVLHVVEPH
+41 VAGAFVLHVVEPH
-54 LNGPAGEVPII
+54 LNGPAGEVPIL

-82 PAAATIAHY
+82 PAGATVAHY
-91 RGLGLDLV
+91 RALGLDLV
-99 PGTGPLAASVP
+99 PGTGPLAAAVP
-110 GAFDAWMLLLRDHGT
+110 GAFDAWMVLLRDHGT
-125 KSLADVLKYAIGYA
+125 KSLDDVLKYAVGYA
-139 EDGHAPVE
+139 EHGHAPVE
-147 RVGETVETVRELFE
+147 RVGETVETVRRLFE
-161 TEWTSSADVYLPDGR
+161 TEWTSSAEVYLPGGR
-176 SPRPGELF
+176 APRPGTLL

-191 TWRRLVAEATEE
+191 TWKRLLAET
-203 AGARREAD
+203 AGAGDREARIEG
-211 AGREPGGRQE
+211 ARE
-221 PGVRGGGER
+221 V
-230 IAEIEAARRIWRE
+230 WRT
-243 GFIAEALVRQ
+243 GFVAEALVRQ
-253 AARPTMDTSC
+253 AGRPTLDTSG
-263 ERHSGTLTAADLAGW
+263 ERHTGTLTAADLAAW
-278 SASYEAPATYDWR
+278 SATYETPASYDWN
-291 GWTLCKAG
+291 GWTVCKAG

-311 ALLPP
+311 ALLPD
-316 ELPRY
+316 ELPPY
-321 GSAEYVHLLIE
+321 GSADYVHLLIE

-346 DVGEVPLEEL
+346 DAAEVPLAEL
-356 LSAEYNAGR
+356 LSAPYNAER
-365 RALVGEKASYEL
+365 RRLIGATASYEL
-377 RPGSPGG
+377 RPGRPGG
-384 RAPRLSGHA
+384 RVPRLSTHA
-393 RVVAAGEDGFDA
+393 HVVGGEEGEFDA
-405 LGVPGA
+405 MGV
-411 GEPTVARAGGAAGVG
+411 GEPTFAK
-426 ASRAGAGRAGAGRA
+426 S
-440 GAGLG
+440 
-445 EPTVVERPASP
+445 PASP
-456 LPGEPDVS
+456 VPGEPEVT
-464 ADGATRGDT
+464 ADGGTRGDT
-473 CHLDI
+473 CHIDV

-512 QMAWLDE
+512 QMAWLEE

-532 TTLTPSLALRDGVPV
+532 TTLSPSIALRDGVPV

-553 GGDQQDQWQLH
+553 GGDQQDQWQTH
-564 FFLAVALRAEVR
+564 FLLAVALRAAVR
-576 GGLDLQGAIDAPN
+576 GGLDLQGAVDAPN

-601 RGMRPGSVTV
+601 RGTRPGSVTV
-611 ESRTDPDVVEELR
+611 ESRMDAEAVSELR
-624 RRGHDVQV
+624 RRGHDVTV
-632 GDAWSE
+632 GGPWSE

-644 ARDPRTGVL
+644 ARCPETGIL

>member
-41 VAAGFVLHVVEPH
+41 VAGAFVLHVVEPH
-54 LNGPAGEVPII
+54 LNGPAGEVPV
-65 LAPAGG
+65 LVAPAGG
-71 EVRVLC
+71 AVRVLC

-82 PAAATIAHY
+82 PAGATVAHY
-91 RGLGLDLV
+91 RSLGLDLV
-99 PGTGPLAASVP
+99 PGTGPLAAAVP
-110 GAFDAWMLLLRDHGT
+110 GAFDAWLLLLRDHGT
-125 KSLADVLKYAIGYA
+125 KPLDDVLKYAIGYA
-139 EDGHAPVE
+139 EHGHPPVE
-147 RVGETVETVRELFE
+147 NIGATVETVRELFE
-161 TEWTSSADVYLPDGR
+161 TEWTSSADLYLPGGDA
-176 SPRPGELF
+176 PRPGRLL

-191 TWRRLVAEATEE
+191 TWKRLLAET
-203 AGARREAD
+203 AGAGGREA
-211 AGREPGGRQE
+211 R
-221 PGVRGGGER
+221 
-230 IAEIEAARRIWRE
+230 IEAAREVWRT

-253 AARPTMDTSC
+253 ARRPTLDTSGT
-263 ERHSGTLTAADLAGW
+263 HHTGTLTAADLAAW
-278 SASYEAPATYDWR
+278 SATYEAPATYDR
-291 GWTLCKAG
+291 NGWTVCKAG

-316 ELPRY
+316 ELPAH
-321 GSAEYVHLLIE
+321 GSADHVHLLVE

-346 DVGEVPLEEL
+346 DAAPVPLAEL
-356 LSAEYNAGR
+356 LSAPYNAGR
-365 RALVGEKASYEL
+365 RALIGDQASYEL

-384 RAPRLSGHA
+384 REPRLSAHA
-393 RVVAAGEDGFDA
+393 RVVATDEPGRS
-405 LGVPGA
+405 PMGA
-411 GEPTVARAGGAAGVG
+411 GEPTVGKR
-426 ASRAGAGRAGAGRA
+426 
-440 GAGLG
+440 
-445 EPTVVERPASP
+445 PTSP
-456 LPGEPDVS
+456 VPGEPETA

-473 CHLDI
+473 CHLDV

-512 QMAWLDE
+512 QMTWLEE

-547 MAFGTP
+547 LAFGTP

-564 FFLAVALRAEVR
+564 FFLAVAARARVR

-589 WHNDSFPGSFYP
+589 WHNDAFPGSFYP

-611 ESRTDPDVVEELR
+611 ESRVPRAVIEDLR
-624 RRGHDVQV
+624 GRGHEVTV
-632 GDAWSE
+632 ADAWSE

-644 ARDPRTGVL
+644 ARDPETGIL

>member
-16 SSTHWLASQ
+16 SSTHYLASQ

-54 LNGPAGEVPII
+54 LNGPAGEVPMIV
-65 LAPAGG
+65 APAGG

-82 PAAATIAHY
+82 PAGATVAHY
-91 RGLGLDLV
+91 KALGLDLV
-99 PGTGPLAASVP
+99 PGTGPLAAAVP
-110 GAFDAWMLLLRDHGT
+110 GAFDAWMLLLKDHGT
-125 KSLADVLKYAIGYA
+125 KTLAEVLKYAIGYA

-147 RVGETVETVRELFE
+147 RVGQTVETVRELFE
-161 TEWTSSADVYLPDGR
+161 TEWPSSAEVYLVDGEA
-176 SPRPGELF
+176 PRPGELL
-184 RNPALAA
+184 RNRQLAA
-191 TWRRLVAEATEE
+191 TWKRLTAEAEAVGSDRVAQIEE
-203 AGARREAD
+203 ARR
-211 AGREPGGRQE
+211 
-221 PGVRGGGER
+221 V
-230 IAEIEAARRIWRE
+230 WRE

-253 AARPTMDTSC
+253 SQRPTMDTSG
-263 ERHSGTLTAADLAGW
+263 ERHTGTLTLADLASW
-278 SASYEAPATYDWR
+278 EATYEAPATYDWN

-299 PWSQG
+299 GWSQG
-304 PVLLQQL
+304 PAFLQQL

-316 ELPRY
+316 ELPAY
-321 GSAEYVHLLIE
+321 GSADYVHLLIE

-346 DVGEVPLEEL
+346 DAEQVPVDAL
-356 LSAEYNAGR
+356 LSDEYNAAR
-365 RALVGEKASYEL
+365 RTLIDPEKASHEL
-377 RPGSPGG
+377 RPGSPLG
-384 RAPRLSGHA
+384 AEPRLSAHA
-393 RVVAAGEDGFDA
+393 HAVASGEAGFDA
-405 LGVPGA
+405 MGVAGAGA
-411 GEPTVARAGGAAGVG
+411 GEPTVAKDGG
-426 ASRAGAGRAGAGRA
+426 
-440 GAGLG
+440 
-445 EPTVVERPASP
+445 
-456 LPGEPDVS
+456 
-464 ADGATRGDT
+464 TRGDT
-473 CHLDI
+473 CHLDV

-532 TTLTPSLALRDGVPV
+532 TTLTPSLALKDGVPV

-553 GGDQQDQWQLH
+553 GGDQQDQWQVH
-564 FFLAVALRAEVR
+564 FFLAVALGGEVR

-589 WHNDSFPGSFYP
+589 WHNDSFPGSFFP

-611 ESRTDPDVVEELR
+611 ESRLAEDVIAELR
-624 RRGHDVQV
+624 RRGHDVTV

>member
-32 DGGNAYDAA
+32 DGGNAFDAA

-54 LNGPAGEVPII
+54 LNGPAGEVPVI

-77 GQGVA
+77 GQGPA
-82 PAAATIAHY
+82 PAGASAAHY
-91 RGLGLDLV
+91 RALGLGLV
-99 PGTGPLAASVP
+99 PGTGPLAAAVP

-125 KSLADVLKYAIGYA
+125 KTLREVLRYAIGYA
-139 EDGHAPVE
+139 QDGHAPVE
-147 RVGETVETVRELFE
+147 GVGETVERVRALFE
-161 TEWTSSADVYLPDGR
+161 EEWTSSAEVYLPGGR
-176 SPRPGELF
+176 SPACGELL

-191 TWRRLVAEATEE
+191 TWRRLVAEAE
-203 AGARREAD
+203 AAGGD
-211 AGREPGGRQE
+211 GRERQ
-221 PGVRGGGER
+221 
-230 IAEIEAARRIWRE
+230 IDAARAVWRE

-253 AARPTMDTSC
+253 AARPTMDTTGT
-263 ERHSGTLTAADLAGW
+263 RHTGTLSAADLAGW
-278 SASYEAPATYDWR
+278 SAAYEAPATYDWN

-299 PWSQG
+299 AWSQG
-304 PVLLQQL
+304 PAFLQQL

-316 ELPRY
+316 ELPAY
-321 GSAEYVHLLIE
+321 GSAEYIHLLIE

-346 DVGEVPLEEL
+346 DAADVPLDAL
-356 LSAEYNAGR
+356 LSASYNAGR
-365 RALVGEKASYEL
+365 RALVEDKASTEL
-377 RPGSPGG
+377 RPGSPDG
-384 RAPRLSGHA
+384 RTPVLSAHA
-393 RVVAAGEDGFDA
+393 RAVAAGEPGHHAGGARSD
-405 LGVPGA
+405 GA
-411 GEPTVARAGGAAGVG
+411 GEPTVAG
-426 ASRAGAGRAGAGRA
+426 
-440 GAGLG
+440 
-445 EPTVVERPASP
+445 
-456 LPGEPDVS
+456 
-464 ADGATRGDT
+464 DGATRGDT
-473 CHLDI
+473 CHLDV

-532 TTLTPSLALRDGVPV
+532 TTLTPSLALRDGTAVL
-547 MAFGTP
+547 AFGTP

-564 FFLAVALRAEVR
+564 FFLAVALAGSPVR

-589 WHNDSFPGSFYP
+589 WHNDSFPGSFFP
-601 RGMRPGSVTV
+601 RAMRPGSVTV
-611 ESRTDPDVVEELR
+611 ESRMDAGVVEELR
-624 RRGHDVQV
+624 RRGHDVTV
-632 GDAWSE
+632 GGPWSE